1 MRPFGKNHFIIH
13 GIPAEANGQNGGE
26 LIESLLEEFKQNLSE
41 LKNSPKENMIRS
53 LAQSMSIGN
62 DKTMIQGE
70 MIHLIDEL
78 FACEMPYSLPNG
90 KPIVINYSLEDL
102 EKQFNKR

>member
-1 MRPFGKNHFIIH
+1 
-13 GIPAEANGQNGGE
+13 
-26 LIESLLEEFKQNLSE
+26 
-41 LKNSPKENMIRS
+41 MIRS

-62 DKTMIQGE
+62 DKTMSQGE